1 MRSGAPLGGPD
12 RGAERRATLLIALSL
27 ALAVFAIYWPVRDFP
42 FVSFDDPL
50 YVSNNAMVQQ
60 GLTPA
65 GVEWA
70 FRTFHAVNWHPLTWL
85 SHMLDVSLF
94 GPDASGMHHLVNVIL
109 HAANAILLFVLL
121 RSMTG
126 TLWRSAA
133 VALLF
138 AVHPLRVESV
148 AWVAER
154 KDVLST
160 ALGLLALLVWV
171 RWTRRGGSLL
181 YLLAIASA
189 GLGLMAKPMLVT
201 LPGIL
206 LLLDVWP
213 LRRLDLAASPREIAR
228 RTARL
233 MLEKAPFVALSLAG
247 SVATLLA
254 QRSGSALAPLDA
266 VPLLARLAIAVSGV
280 AEYLRLVLWPRGLA
294 VLYPLYLPPVRQWLA
309 SLVLVAVVTI
319 LVVAARRSRPWLL
332 VGWLWFLGTLIPV
345 SGLVSVGSQFVADRY
360 TYVPAIGLLI
370 ALVWLAAEMLE
381 RAFGRR
387 IGGRVGAA
395 LALVTAIPLAIVA
408 RAQVQV
414 WSDSVVLYR
423 HAIAVTRPNGP
434 MQNLLAAELTHRGD
448 LAGARVH
455 LREAHRLHPD
465 QVDVLNNLAALLVTD
480 PDPARRDGA
489 EAVRLAER
497 AVALSPKPEATVLD
511 TLAAAYA
518 EAGRFDAAARTA
530 QRALEAANEA
540 GREDL
545 ARRIAAKIPAY
556 RAGRP
561 SRELHFE
568 GVARP
573 KP

>member
-27 ALAVFAIYWPVRDFP
+27 ALVVFAIYWPVRDFP

-171 RWTRRGGSLL
+171 RWTRRGGALL

-266 VPLLARLAIAVSGV
+266 VPLLARLAIAISGV

-395 LALVTAIPLAIVA
+395 LALVAAIPLAILA